1 MIKER
6 KRERKDEGMKG
17 RKDRDWDSSKKQG
30 QKDQVWRGM
39 DDNKSTHLMTS
50 LSTIRSTI
58 SFLASLIMTSY
69 INVKKFHRKNKTIE
83 MVNHERINEKIWCD
97 L

>member
-1 MIKER
+1 MKEW
-6 KRERKDEGMKG
+6 KEEKIEID
-17 RKDRDWDSSKKQG
+17 KKQG

-39 DDNKSTHLMTS
+39 DDDNSTHLMTS

-69 INVKKFHRKNKTIE
+69 INVKKFHRTNKTNE
-83 MVNHERINEKIWCD
+83 MVNQETINEKIWCD